1 MNDEMTIL
9 DAKGSLIHDT
19 QGIANAF
26 NDYFSS
32 VIENLLNVNQDASKM
47 KQTIPAPKHDSPII
61 SNKLYPNMKYNSIS
75 TQEIEK
81 SIKSLKSK
89 TSSWI

>member
-26 NDYFSS
+26 NDCFSS
-32 VIENLLNVNQDASKM
+32 IIENLLHLHQDDSKV
-47 KQTIPAPKHDSPII
+47 KQTISALKRDSPIT
-61 SNKLYPNMKYNSIS
+61 SNKIYPNMKHNSIS

-81 SIKSLKSK
+81 NY
-89 TSSWI
+89 